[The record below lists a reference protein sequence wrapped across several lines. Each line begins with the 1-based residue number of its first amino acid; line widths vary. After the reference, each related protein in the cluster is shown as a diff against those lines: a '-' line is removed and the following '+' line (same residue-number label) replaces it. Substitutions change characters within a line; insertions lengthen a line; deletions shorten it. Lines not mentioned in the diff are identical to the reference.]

1 MGRFVKLFGKTAFY
15 VAAIAEALRI
25 ANGFLPV
32 RVELPP
38 PVPTRLFVPDDLSL
52 SFMIFLAIPLAVLLY
67 LDLSLSALE
76 FEEVIWFALWEPLL
90 FVEEDEEF
98 VLLELELDMPI
109 LISGCSMA
117 SNLNCSML

>member
-1 MGRFVKLFGKTAFY
+1 LPSRGGRNGGVALGRFVKLFGKTAFY
-15 VAAIAEALRI
+15 VAAIAEALRM

-52 SFMIFLAIPLAVLLY
+52 SFMIFLAIPLAVWLD

-76 FEEVIWFALWEPLL
+76 FEAVI
-90 FVEEDEEF
+90 
-98 VLLELELDMPI
+98 
-109 LISGCSMA
+109 
-117 SNLNCSML
+117 